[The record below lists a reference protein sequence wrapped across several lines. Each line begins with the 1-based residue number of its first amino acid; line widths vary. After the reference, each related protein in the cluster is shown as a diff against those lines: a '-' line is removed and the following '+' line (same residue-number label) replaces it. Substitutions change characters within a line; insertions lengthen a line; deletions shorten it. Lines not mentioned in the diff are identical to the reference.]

1 MSVTKAF
8 VVNARSDRA
17 QNKDSRCKANV
28 TDDRW

>member
-17 QNKDSRCKANV
+17 QNKDSRCKANLKL
-28 TDDRW
+28 